1 MPTVI
6 DSLVVTLGLDPKNF
20 TDEQKKALEAFNK
33 SQDAIDRRLKGLE
46 ERNKKSAQSFG
57 DATHAA
63 EGLFTVLAGS
73 SLVAFARDTVTTAAS
88 AGRMATNIGI
98 ATNELSAFGRMI
110 ERNGGNAEAAAG
122 SMKGFVDQ
130 MQRAKWGQTSP
141 DFLLGLSQVGA
152 KIEDSPIAVFMKLA
166 RFAEKNS
173 VQDVNLAGQR
183 LGLSQDIINA
193 ALKGSTKAL
202 ADYRKAAAG
211 AISPEQIKALTDLQG
226 AWVALDQ
233 SIRTVGTDIT
243 AGAAPALT
251 RAASAVSEW
260 VEANRNAAGVLGTIL
275 TAMTALTALKPAAWV
290 LRLLGFGGAAAAVG
304 AIGGA
309 AASLP
314 GKVIRGG
321 GLPGAALST
330 MVAMKE
336 DAEHGNK
343 LRTWL
348 REKLGIEDPGEEASW
363 VTTRKAKQ
371 AADSPAPAADMSR
384 PFPTRPSEP
393 PAPASVEPPA
403 AAPPTGEPAFRSKA
417 EKEAFIRAE
426 ATRLKIEPE
435 VAFKVSK
442 SEGFDN
448 FKSTIPGEQSFGAFQ
463 LHVTPGGRGRA
474 VGDQFRERT
483 GLDPS
488 DPSTERA
495 GITFALEWAK
505 QHGWGDFHGAANT
518 GIGKWE
524 GIQKGGSTVT
534 IGELNIK
541 TESKDP
547 REHGRLA
554 ADEIKRRVADG
565 SNLAREITTNANS
578 GQRP

>member
-6 DSLVVTLGLDPKNF
+6 DSLVVTLGLDPRNF
-20 TDEQKKALEAFNK
+20 TEEQKKALEAFNK

-63 EGLFTVLAGS
+63 EGLFTVLAGAG
-73 SLVAFARDTVTTAAS
+73 LVAFARDTVTTAGA
-88 AGRMATNIGI
+88 AGRMATNIGV

-110 ERNGGNAEAAAG
+110 ERNGGSADAAAG

-152 KIEDSPIAVFMKLA
+152 KIEDSPIAVFLKLA

-183 LGLSQDIINA
+183 LGLSQDIINM
-193 ALKGSTKAL
+193 ALKGSVKAL
-202 ADYRKAAAG
+202 QEYQKAAEG
-211 AISPEQIKALTDLQG
+211 AVSPEQVKRLTDLQR
-226 AWVALDQ
+226 AWVQLDQ
-233 SIRTVGTDIT
+233 SIRMVGTDIT
-243 AGAAPALT
+243 ADAAGPLAK
-251 RAASAVSEW
+251 AADAVSEW
-260 VEANRNAAGVLGTIL
+260 VNANREAAGVLGSVL
-275 TAMTALTALKPAAWV
+275 TAMAALTALKPAAWV

-304 AIGGA
+304 AVGGA
-309 AASLP
+309 AAALP

-321 GLPGAALST
+321 GLPGAALT
-330 MVAMKE
+330 AMVAMKE
-336 DAEHGNK
+336 DSQHGNP

-348 REKLGIEDPGEEASW
+348 RAKLGIEDPGE
-363 VTTRKAKQ
+363 
-371 AADSPAPAADMSR
+371 AAPWAGANAVNPGTPNMERRLWGYTDD
-384 PFPTRPSEP
+384 E
-393 PAPASVEPPA
+393 A
-403 AAPPTGEPAFRSKA
+403 AAGGGVAFKSQR
-417 EKEAFIRAE
+417 EKEAFIRAT
-426 ATRLKIEPE
+426 AARIAIDPDKAMA
-435 VAFKVSK
+435 VAR

-474 VGDQFRERT
+474 VGDQFRKDT
-483 GLDPS
+483 GLDPAN
-488 DPSTERA
+488 PANERA
-495 GITFALEWAK
+495 SIEYALEWAK
-505 QHGWGDFHGAANT
+505 KHGWGDFHGAANT

-524 GIQKGGSTVT
+524 GIQKGGSTVS
-534 IGELNIK
+534 IGEINIR
-541 TESKDP
+541 TDSRDP

-554 ADEIKRRVADG
+554 ADEINKRVSASTG
-565 SNLAREITTNANS
+565 LAQDITNNANS
-578 GQRP
+578 GQRQ

>member
-6 DSLVVTLGLDPKNF
+6 DALVVTLGLDPKNF

-63 EGLFTVLAGS
+63 EGLFTVLAGAGI
-73 SLVAFARDTVTTAAS
+73 VAFARDTVNAAAG
-88 AGRMATNIGI
+88 AGRMATNIGV

-141 DFLLGLSQVGA
+141 DFLMGLSQVGA
-152 KIEDSPIAVFMKLA
+152 GIEDGPVAVFMKLA

-193 ALKGSTKAL
+193 ALKGSAKAL
-202 ADYRKAAAG
+202 AEYRKAAEG
-211 AISPEQIKALTDLQG
+211 AVSPDQVKRLTDLQG

-243 AGAAPALT
+243 AGAAPALSK
-251 RAASAVSEW
+251 AASAVSGW
-260 VEANRNAAGVLGTIL
+260 VSANRETAGVLGSIL
-275 TAMTALTALKPAAWV
+275 AAMTALAAVKPAAWL
-290 LRLLGFGGAAAAVG
+290 LRLLFGGVAGTAAGLATVVTVVKNDQEQG
-304 AIGGA
+304 NPLRNWLREKTGIGW
-309 AASLP
+309 
-314 GKVIRGG
+314 V
-321 GLPGAALST
+321 
-330 MVAMKE
+330 
-336 DAEHGNK
+336 
-343 LRTWL
+343 
-348 REKLGIEDPGEEASW
+348 REKLGIAKPDEPASMFW
-363 VTTRKAKQ
+363 PWMSPAGAKQ
-371 AADSPAPAADMSR
+371 LDHPHQPRWLRGRGGPAKTPGGEGPSAPAGD
-384 PFPTRPSEP
+384 
-393 PAPASVEPPA
+393 V
-403 AAPPTGEPAFRSKA
+403 AFKSKA

-426 ATRLKIEPE
+426 AARLSISPD
-435 VAFKVSK
+435 VAFRVAK

-495 GITFALEWAK
+495 GIAFALEWAK

-524 GIQKGGSTVT
+524 GIQRGGGTVN
-534 IGELNIK
+534 IGEINIK
-541 TESKDP
+541 PLTNDP

-554 ADEIKRRVADG
+554 ADAIRGRMADG
-565 SNLAREITTNANS
+565 GPDLARGIANS
-578 GQRP
+578 ANGGQRP